1 MPGSTFKTVT
11 ASAAVDSSAVDL
23 QAPFLCTTAVKVG
36 TYSVDC
42 KNSQHLPRLTYQ
54 QAFAWSS
61 NRVFGLTGLL
71 LGFPNTRPINAW
83 LDDAPPGPYPWTRPD
98 ASIKSSA
105 DVLVDYAHRFGFD
118 RSIPFD
124 LPAAKPRQTTVD
136 GMDTRITGPDR
147 LWPGRAASDAAP
159 DGARRRRGRQDGR
172 VPTPYLARD
181 FHRPG

>member
-1 MPGSTFKTVT
+1 VPGSTFKTVT
-11 ASAAVDSSAVDL
+11 ASAAVDSGAVDL
-23 QAPFLCTTAVKVG
+23 QAPFLCTTGVKVG

-42 KNSQHLPRLTYQ
+42 KNSQHVPRLTYQ

-71 LGFPNTRPINAW
+71 LGFPDTRPINAW

-118 RSIPFD
+118 RSVPFD
-124 LPAAKPRQTTVD
+124 LPVEQSHVKRPATSERPVD
-136 GMDTRITGPDR
+136 AERDPIGGVREFGEIRVVSGMAVVGLEHPIVPER
-147 LWPGRAASDAAP
+147 ASDA
-159 DGARRRRGRQDGR
+159 REELR
-172 VPTPYLARD
+172 
-181 FHRPG
+181 